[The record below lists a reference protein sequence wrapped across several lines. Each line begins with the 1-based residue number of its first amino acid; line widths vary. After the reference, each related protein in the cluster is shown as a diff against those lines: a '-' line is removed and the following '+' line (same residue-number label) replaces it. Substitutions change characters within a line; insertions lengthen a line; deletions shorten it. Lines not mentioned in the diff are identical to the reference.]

1 VNRISFNLKGKEL
14 VLITDVICY
23 FVYNNGTSRHMVDKE
38 KIYYI
43 TTHHGLAAA
52 CHHGLAAA
60 WTVACICDTCL
71 EYYSTIY
78 KIELV
83 GNEDRIEIEKH
94 IMENDFKS
102 NLDGLCCK
110 IGLEDLQAILNK
122 VYNERCI
129 REIIE

>member
-1 VNRISFNLKGKEL
+1 MKRISFNLKGKE
-14 VLITDVICY
+14 VLLIADVCCY
-23 FVYNNGTSRHMVDKE
+23 FSDFKSHRHQINKE

-43 TTHHGLAAA
+43 DTTNYG
-52 CHHGLAAA
+52 CVRI
-60 WTVACICDTCL
+60 VACICDTCL
-71 EYYSTIY
+71 EYYSTVY
-78 KIELV
+78 KIELA

-94 IMENDFKS
+94 IMENDFRN

-129 REIIE
+129 KEIIE